1 MCKLIRARS
10 RHFSI
15 SWRIGG
21 QVMDSHN
28 ITQNIKKN
36 KVSFPEFKN
45 TIGVLVEQTVSVLT
59 N

>member
-1 MCKLIRARS
+1 
-10 RHFSI
+10 
-15 SWRIGG
+15 
-21 QVMDSHN
+21 MDSHN